1 MLHFK
6 EKIYQICASI
16 AGILFSVFGLINS
29 AELRQSDLTNIY
41 ILFAVVYGC
50 VILLSLLLVF
60 IEKRQCGNSSPAFV
74 FSCRLFFHVC

>member
-1 MLHFK
+1 MQHFK

-16 AGILFSVFGLINS
+16 AGILFAVFGLINS

-50 VILLSLLLVF
+50 VILLSLLLVLSK
-60 IEKRQCGNSSPAFV
+60 KRQCGNSSPAFV